1 MRLPPGSLRWLAV
14 AGCFLAGAATAQ
26 PAPER
31 ATGSIEKHAV
41 TTRHDMV
48 VAEDVRAVDAGVAML
63 RAGGGAIDA
72 AIATQLVLN
81 LVEPQSSGIGGGAFL
96 VYWAAGEKR
105 VETFDGRETAPA
117 SAKPDRFLGADGK
130 PLPFFQAVVGGKSV
144 GVPGVLR
151 MLELA
156 HKKHGK
162 LPWAKLFEP
171 AIQLADEGFLI
182 SPRLH
187 GLLSD
192 ERYLKLYEPA
202 RSYFYRPDG
211 TPKPI
216 GTRLVNKALADT
228 FRTLAAEGP
237 DAFYKGAI
245 GRDVVEAVAHAEVS
259 PGDLSESDLA
269 AYKAEEREAV
279 CGPYRV
285 YRVCS
290 MGPPSSG
297 GIAVLEILGILS
309 RFDLKGLAPPS
320 AEGVHL
326 FAEAGRLAYADR
338 DRYVADPAFARV
350 PTKGMIDPAYIA
362 TRARLVDPAK
372 SMGRAEPGEPP
383 GSHAALQSDDRS
395 PELPSTSQISIVD
408 KDGDAVSMTTT
419 IENQFGSRMMV
430 RGFLLNNQLTDF
442 SFAPE
447 QDGKPI
453 ANRVEAG
460 KRPRSSISP
469 VLVFDGEGRLK
480 MVVGSPG
487 GPTIINYVAKTIVAA
502 LDWDLDMQQ
511 AADLLNFGNRNGLT
525 EIEEDPMA
533 KGLAEKLAGM
543 GHQTRI
549 LEQNSGVHGILVRDG
564 KLEGGADR
572 RREGVAR
579 GD

>member
-1 MRLPPGSLRWLAV
+1 MGS
-14 AGCFLAGAATAQ
+14 AAAQ

-48 VAEDVRAVDAGVAML
+48 VAEDIRAVEAGVAML
-63 RAGGGAIDA
+63 HAGGSATDA

-96 VYWAAGEKR
+96 VYWSAASKR
-105 VETFDGRETAPA
+105 VESFDGRETAPA
-117 SAKPDRFLGADGK
+117 SAKADRFLGANGR
-130 PLPFFQAVVGGKSV
+130 PLPFFEAVVGGKSV

-151 MLELA
+151 MLELV

-171 AIQLADEGFLI
+171 AIKLADEGFLI
-182 SPRLH
+182 SPRLY
-187 GLLSD
+187 GLLAD
-192 ERYLKLYEPA
+192 EKYLKLYEPA
-202 RSYFYRPDG
+202 RSYFYQPDG
-211 TPKPI
+211 SAKPV
-216 GTRLVNKALADT
+216 GTRLVNKELADT
-228 FRTLAAEGP
+228 FRILASEGP

-245 GRDVVEAVAHAEVS
+245 GRDVVAAVARAQVN
-259 PGDLSESDLA
+259 PGDLGESDLA
-269 AYKAEEREAV
+269 GYQAQEREPV
-279 CGPYRV
+279 CGAYRLH
-285 YRVCS
+285 RICS

-297 GIAVLEILGILS
+297 GIAVLEILGILN
-309 RFDLKGLAPPS
+309 RFDLKGLAPPA

-338 DRYVADPAFARV
+338 DRYVADPSFARV

-372 SMGRAEPGEPP
+372 AMGRAEPGEPP
-383 GSHAALQSDDRS
+383 GTHAALQSDDLS
-395 PELPSTSQISIVD
+395 PELPSTSQISVVD
-408 KDGDAVSMTTT
+408 KDGNAVSMTTT

-469 VLVFDGEGRLK
+469 VLVFDEEGKLK

-502 LDWDLDMQQ
+502 LDWGLDMQQ
-511 AADLLNFGNRNGLT
+511 AVDLLNFGNRNGVT
-525 EIEEDPMA
+525 EIEEDAQA
-533 KGLAEKLAGM
+533 KGLAEKLTAL

-549 LEQNSGVHGILVRDG
+549 LEQNSGVHGILVRNG
-564 KLEGGADR
+564 RLEGGADR
-572 RREGVAR
+572 RREGVAL